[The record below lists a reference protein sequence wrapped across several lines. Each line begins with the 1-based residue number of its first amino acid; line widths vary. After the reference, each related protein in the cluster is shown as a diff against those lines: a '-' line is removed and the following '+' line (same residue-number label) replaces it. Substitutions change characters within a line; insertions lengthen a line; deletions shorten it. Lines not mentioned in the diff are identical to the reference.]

1 MESLAALVAALL
13 SMVIFSGPIGILLTL
28 GPIWNMTLKAPA
40 LWYTRR
46 ILISLLALA
55 GMILGF
61 LILSSGIPVAA
72 ALLMISGMIMNLIA
86 IKMEYQI
93 GKVDRRST
101 PGKPGS
107 SEF

>member
-1 MESLAALVAALL
+1 
-13 SMVIFSGPIGILLTL
+13 
-28 GPIWNMTLKAPA
+28 MTLKIPA

-55 GMILGF
+55 GITLGF

-101 PGKPGS
+101 PGKLGT

>member
-1 MESLAALVAALL
+1 
-13 SMVIFSGPIGILLTL
+13 
-28 GPIWNMTLKAPA
+28 
-40 LWYTRR
+40 
-46 ILISLLALA
+46 LA
-55 GMILGF
+55 GIILGF